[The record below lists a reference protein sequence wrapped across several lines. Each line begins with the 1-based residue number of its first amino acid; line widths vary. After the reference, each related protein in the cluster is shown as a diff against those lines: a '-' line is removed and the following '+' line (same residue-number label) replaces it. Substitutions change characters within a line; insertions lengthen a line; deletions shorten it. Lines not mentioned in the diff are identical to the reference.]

1 MSAVPQDTL
10 EFVNRAS
17 QTMYWTMDAAVSS
30 ARLVICED
38 STADDPGII
47 FEWSS
52 AGGADGAIVISGGN
66 LIITPTFVIADTTT
80 DWQGKDFFLQVVYT
94 SGSLT
99 VRVLEG
105 TILIS

>member
-1 MSAVPQDTL
+1 MSAVPQVNL

-17 QTMYWTMDAAVSS
+17 QTIYWTLDAAVTS

-52 AGGADGAIVISGGN
+52 AGGADGVIVISGGD
-66 LIITPTFVIADTTT
+66 LIVTPTFVLSNTTT
-80 DWQGKDFFLQVVYT
+80 AWQGKDFFLEVVYT
-94 SGSLT
+94 SGGLT